1 MSALPQN
8 IDADTAWI
16 SQVGIPVRNLWLL
29 LVYAADLAQF
39 RERFDGLAE
48 DAADLPELLARLLS
62 FVVERR
68 LHKNLTRA
76 YVPRAATLNRVRGR
90 IDWLKTDTGML
101 LQRGEVACQFED
113 LTYNTPRNRLVR
125 AALLAMSAR
134 MGASKPARE
143 CRILARQLEELGVGE
158 SRPSRSEMARE
169 RISRH
174 DAEDRLMITVAELAL
189 DLILPGE
196 TIGSKSAMRLDRDE
210 VLLRKIFEKAVAGIC
225 AHELH
230 GREGWKVFPQ
240 KGLLWDVSEPTGGFK
255 SWLPAMSADVVL
267 EQSPPGHEPRRV
279 ILETKFANALTLNAY
294 QAERFKSGHLYQLY
308 AYLRTQA
315 DRDGASFSASEGVL
329 IYPVLDQQVDE
340 WAVIQGHRIRIAT
353 IDLRGQADA
362 IKGRVLDLAR
372 GSIGGST

>member
-1 MSALPQN
+1 MNALPHSV
-8 IDADTAWI
+8 DGETAWT

-48 DAADLPELLARLLS
+48 ESADLPELLARLLCL
-62 FVVERR
+62 VVERR
-68 LHKNLTRA
+68 LHQNLTRA

-101 LQRGEVACQFED
+101 LQRGQVACQFED
-113 LTYNTPRNRLVR
+113 LTYDTPRNRLVR
-125 AALLAMSAR
+125 AALLSMSAR

-143 CRILARQLEELGVGE
+143 CRILARQLEELGVSE
-158 SRPSRSEMARE
+158 TRPSRSEMARE

-174 DAEDRLMITVAELAL
+174 DAEDRLMITIAELAL

-196 TIGSKSAMRLDRDE
+196 MAGSTSATRLDRDE
-210 VLLRKIFEKAVAGIC
+210 ILLRRIFEKAVAGIC
-225 AHELH
+225 VHEMH

-240 KGLLWDVSEPTGGFK
+240 KGLLWDVLEPTDGFAN
-255 SWLPAMSADVVL
+255 WLPTMSADVVL
-267 EQSPPGHEPRRV
+267 ERSRPDEVPQRV
-279 ILETKFANALTLNAY
+279 IIETKFANALTLNAY

-315 DRDGASFSASEGVL
+315 DKGGAALSASEGVL
-329 IYPVLDQQVDE
+329 VYPVLDKQIDE
-340 WAVIQGHRIRIAT
+340 WAVIQGHRVRIAT
-353 IDLRGQADA
+353 IDLRGHADA
-362 IKGRVLDLAR
+362 IKSRVLDLAQ
-372 GSIGGST
+372 GSIGGSA